1 MSKRASNIT
10 PELGQRI
17 VQLID
22 SFSEEI
28 SWGLVIAKIEKEIGQ
43 RYTEQGLRKH
53 ELIAQSYRVKKVL
66 LAKQKELG
74 GNKKYR
80 EATAKRLL
88 ELEAENALLIEQN
101 NRLIEKFVLWAHNAA
116 ANNITEAQLNE
127 SLTVQSVHN

>member
-22 SFSEEI
+22 SFAEEI

-80 EATAKRLL
+80 VATAKRLL
-88 ELEAENALLIEQN
+88 ELEAENAILREQN
-101 NRLIEKFVLWAHNAA
+101 NRLNEKFVLWAHNAA
-116 ANNITEAQLNE
+116 VNNLTEVQLNE
-127 SLTVQSVHN
+127 SLTVQGIRN

>member
-1 MSKRASNIT
+1 MNKRASNIT

-17 VQLID
+17 VQIID
-22 SFSEEI
+22 AFSEEI
-28 SWGLVIAKIEKEIGQ
+28 SWGLVIAKIDKEIGQ

-80 EATAKRLL
+80 VATAKRLL
-88 ELEAENALLIEQN
+88 ELEAENVLLKEQN
-101 NRLIEKFVLWAHNAA
+101 NRLIEKFVLWAHNATG
-116 ANNITEAQLNE
+116 NNVTEDQLNE